1 MINEKVQ
8 NSMNEQIKKEF
19 FSAYLYL
26 SMAAYFHRI
35 GYDGMAQWMRVQ
47 AMEEQVHAM
56 KFFDHIN
63 DREGNVQLL
72 ALDQPPVEWASP
84 LDAWKAA
91 YKHEQLI
98 TGTINDLMKLAHETN
113 DFAAM
118 PLLNWFVDEQIEE
131 ESSTA
136 KPVQQ
141 LEIIGKDGNGLIMLD
156 REMGTRTF
164 IMPPQGGKGE

>member
-1 MINEKVQ
+1 MINEKMQ
-8 NSMNEQIKKEF
+8 GAMNEQIKNEF

-35 GYDGMAQWMRVQ
+35 GFDGMAQWMRVQ
-47 AMEEQVHAM
+47 SMEEQVHAM
-56 KFFDHIN
+56 KLFDHIN
-63 DREGNVQLL
+63 DREGNIQLL

-84 LDAWKAA
+84 LDAMKAA
-91 YKHEQLI
+91 YKHEHLI
-98 TGTINDLMKLAHETN
+98 TGKINDLMKLAHETS
-113 DFAAM
+113 DYAAM

-141 LEIIGKDGNGLIMLD
+141 LEMIGKDGNGLMMLD
-156 REMGTRTF
+156 REMGTRVFT
-164 IMPPQGGKGE
+164 MPQQGEKGE